1 MSKRA
6 LATAL
11 ALLGLALGSPA
22 QAGWIEVF
30 SDDFEDGDTVGWDF
44 VCNDASEWGVEDLGS
59 NKRLNSSIAPGSDDL
74 HDTSGDSPGFAL
86 ISGVTTP
93 DHFRLSAQVS
103 VERYDPGQDPDRGHV
118 GFVYGFLDGQVF
130 DEFNNHYLRTHNNH
144 LANWSTSGGVAFPN
158 DATLSVGSNVTNNV
172 TYDMMIEV
180 DFNNRSL
187 IATFGGAVIG
197 WFSGNDFNNAIRHQ
211 GGGIGL
217 QNWGEEVTY
226 DNVLLEAF
234 HIPVP
239 APATAAVPGPATAVL
254 LGIGL
259 LGLRISPRR
268 S

>member
-11 ALLGLALGSPA
+11 AVLGLALGSPA
-22 QAGWIEVF
+22 QAAWIEVF

-44 VCNDASEWGVEDLGS
+44 VRSDASEWGVEDLGS
-59 NKRLNSSIAPGSDDL
+59 SKRLNSSIGSDDS
-74 HDTSGDSPGFAL
+74 HDPGGDSPGFAL

-103 VERYDPGQDPDRGHV
+103 VERYDLGQYPDRGHV

-130 DEFNNHYLRTHNNH
+130 DEFNNHYLRTHYDH
-144 LANWSTSGGVAFPN
+144 VANWSTLGGSFANN
-158 DATLSVGSNVTNNV
+158 DATLSVGSVTNNV

-180 DFNNRSL
+180 DFTSRSL
-187 IATFGGAVIG
+187 IATFDGLVVG
-197 WFSGNDFNNAIRHQ
+197 FSGNDFNNAIRHQ

-239 APATAAVPGPATAVL
+239 APAAAAVPGPATAIL

-259 LGLRISPRR
+259 LGLRTSRRR